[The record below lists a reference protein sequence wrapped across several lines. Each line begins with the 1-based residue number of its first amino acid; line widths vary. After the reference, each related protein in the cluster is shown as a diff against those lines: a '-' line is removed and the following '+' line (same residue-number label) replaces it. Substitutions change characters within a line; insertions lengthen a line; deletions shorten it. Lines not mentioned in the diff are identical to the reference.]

1 MTSWS
6 RDSFAALYQHPPF
19 RILWLGA
26 SLTAL
31 AFFMSVTVQ
40 SVLAFDLK
48 GNNSAVGIVNVGLG
62 LSLLIVGPF
71 GGVIADRVSKR
82 RLLLL
87 GQSVIGLA
95 MLALGLLVL
104 NDRITIAFLAL
115 GTFTMGAAFAFIAPA
130 RQAYVGTLVGPKLIA
145 NAVALTQTGMNIG
158 RVAGPLLGGLLVAG
172 AILGPGGTYLVM
184 SSLIVVVMATLWLV
198 PESPGTPPDQRRS
211 VGSEFLQGLRYV
223 RSQPPLRFLML
234 LFIGVIMISFGF
246 LTVLPGL
253 LENELNRDAEDMG
266 MLLAVEAGAG
276 LLLNLFLA
284 GQVGGPRAWSIMLA
298 LAGLLAVGFFLL
310 ATASSYAMALV
321 AMIVFGPGLTG
332 FMLTSSALLM
342 ANTERAYYGRVMS
355 LTLIAFGLQG
365 TLALPIGVLADAI
378 GERETLA
385 LEGSLVLAMTVIA
398 TAVYL
403 VWGRRQP
410 PRPRPPRPPRSP
422 PPYTTPAPPVDTAP
436 AARSQRL
443 QPRPHAPEVPPAMTT
458 AHQPPLDLSW
468 LTLDE

>member
-1 MTSWS
+1 
-6 RDSFAALYQHPPF
+6 
-19 RILWLGA
+19 
-26 SLTAL
+26 
-31 AFFMSVTVQ
+31 
-40 SVLAFDLK
+40 
-48 GNNSAVGIVNVGLG
+48 
-62 LSLLIVGPF
+62 
-71 GGVIADRVSKR
+71 
-82 RLLLL
+82 
-87 GQSVIGLA
+87 
-95 MLALGLLVL
+95 
-104 NDRITIAFLAL
+104 
-115 GTFTMGAAFAFIAPA
+115 
-130 RQAYVGTLVGPKLIA
+130 
-145 NAVALTQTGMNIG
+145 
-158 RVAGPLLGGLLVAG
+158 
-172 AILGPGGTYLVM
+172 M

-298 LAGLLAVGFFLL
+298 LAGLLAAGFFLL

-398 TAVYL
+398 H
-403 VWGRRQP
+403 GRLPRLGP
-410 PRPRPPRPPRSP
+410 PPAPRDPGRPGHPGPHPRTRHRPRRLTP
-422 PPYTTPAPPVDTAP
+422 PPPPGHRGSSHVRTHLK
-436 AARSQRL
+436 S
-443 QPRPHAPEVPPAMTT
+443 
-458 AHQPPLDLSW
+458 PLP
-468 LTLDE
+468 